1 MKHVIYKQ
9 WNKYYITTE
18 ENYRA
23 RIRNNLQILTLHDC
37 NSYEEAFNLAKRCF
51 KDVEIIN
58 ATGE

>member
-1 MKHVIYKQ
+1 MKYVIYKR
-9 WNKYYITTE
+9 WGKYYITSE

-23 RIRNNLQILTLHDC
+23 RISNKSQILTLHYC
-37 NSYEEAFNLAKRCF
+37 SSYEEALNLAKRYF